1 MIQQLFAEEQISS
14 TERDHLKGKKNFSR
28 QRLYIS
34 LNSKGLDFFKLKC
47 LLPFLSKLL
56 YMWPVF
62 IIFNLWSRHDLRWRH
77 EAFRSNETLFWT
89 WRTRRAT
96 AISHTVCTHIDPRRQ
111 HGDLGVPH
119 CKRHSSW
126 RQWRR
131 SSFWRKYKIS
141 THKYLSHLIF
151 LKPL

>member
-1 MIQQLFAEEQISS
+1 MAEAVEAESPTLVGNDELVENCLIMIQQLFAEEQISS

-62 IIFNLWSRHDLRWRH
+62 IIFNL
-77 EAFRSNETLFWT
+77 
-89 WRTRRAT
+89 
-96 AISHTVCTHIDPRRQ
+96 
-111 HGDLGVPH
+111 
-119 CKRHSSW
+119 
-126 RQWRR
+126 
-131 SSFWRKYKIS
+131 
-141 THKYLSHLIF
+141 
-151 LKPL
+151 